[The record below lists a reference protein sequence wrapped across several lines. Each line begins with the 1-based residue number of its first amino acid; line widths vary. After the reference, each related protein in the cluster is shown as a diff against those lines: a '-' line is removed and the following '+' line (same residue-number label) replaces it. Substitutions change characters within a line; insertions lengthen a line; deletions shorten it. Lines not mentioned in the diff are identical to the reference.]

1 MIRAGAAARRVRARP
16 QRTAAWWLVMGAC
29 VGAAACT
36 VEIPD
41 DPRGVPR
48 DAGSDVGND
57 VIPQDVRPELDG
69 DIVEDVDGSDVSPDA
84 APVLLAA
91 VVDGVFVPSC
101 SPCHTDRVS
110 GELSLRPRPALSE
123 ALAAQSFQAPQ
134 MARIAP
140 GFPDESY
147 LWRKVLGSHDEVG
160 GSGNQMPLSGALSS
174 AQLQL
179 LEQWILDGAL
189 E

>member
-1 MIRAGAAARRVRARP
+1 M
-16 QRTAAWWLVMGAC
+16 LMG
-29 VGAAACT
+29 VGCT

-57 VIPQDVRPELDG
+57 VISPDVRPDLDG
-69 DIVEDVDGSDVSPDA
+69 DTFEDVDGRDPPPDA
-84 APVLLAA
+84 DPILLEQ
-91 VVDGVFVPSC
+91 VVNGVFVPSC

-110 GELSLRPRPALSE
+110 GELSLRSRPGLSA
-123 ALAAQSFQAPQ
+123 ALAAQSFQLPT
-134 MARIAP
+134 MSRVSP
-140 GFPDESY
+140 GLPDESY

-160 GSGNQMPLSGALSS
+160 GTGNQMPLSGSLTS

-179 LEQWILDGAL
+179 LEQWIVDGAL